1 MGKLRHKIKLIANA
15 LTAHSSQ
22 LIALILLPLLFS
34 CGKNNSSDENLKIFK
49 YNESA
54 GILTLDPIYAKDLP
68 HIWACNQIFNGLVA
82 FDDEMNVVPAIAK
95 SWNISDDGMTYTF
108 VLRDD
113 VWFHEDECFVS
124 KTQRHKDAKTQRDE
138 DSVTLRLCDPATR
151 KVTAQDFVYSFNRV
165 LDRKLNS
172 SGSWIFANVYAFN
185 AINDTVLEIKL
196 TQPFPAFLGIL
207 SMSYASVVPHEA
219 VEYYGTEFGRH
230 PVGTG
235 PFKYQYWKEGVKL
248 VFRKNPN
255 YFEVIKD
262 TKTQR
267 RKDTKIEFDS
277 ATLRLYDSESLSLCD
292 SATIRLP
299 YYFEVIKDT
308 KTQRRKDTKMQRYKD
323 AKTQRRKDTKI
334 EFDSATLRLYDSES
348 LSLCDSATIRLP
360 YLDAISISFI
370 VDKQVAFMEF
380 IKGKF
385 HFMSGI
391 DARYKDELLT
401 RDGQLRSEYE
411 DEIYLIREPYL
422 NTEYLAF
429 FLGEEDTLGKNRSL
443 ALRQAVS
450 YSIDREKMLRYLRN
464 GIGTPGNQGIIPA
477 GLPGYEDAKM
487 QRCKD
492 AKTQRRKDAKIESD
506 STTLRLC
513 DSDSLRLCDSESLRL
528 CDSATLNIGYPYNPK
543 KAEQLLK
550 DNDLI
555 GYELKLY
562 TTQDYIDIAKF
573 VQSALTEIGLNC
585 RVEEMMPAALR
596 EKRANGNLPFF
607 RSSWVADYPDAE
619 NYLSLFTTNN
629 FTPQGPNYTHY
640 SNERFDELY
649 QKSLTC
655 NDLEERAK
663 IYHEMD
669 SLMMTEAPVVILFY
683 DEVLRFVNKD
693 VEGLG
698 SNPTNMLNLKRVKI
712 NS

>member
-1 MGKLRHKIKLIANA
+1 MRRLRRNKLLVNVLADHCSRLMA
-15 LTAHSSQ
+15 LVLS
-22 LIALILLPLLFS
+22 LLLFS
-34 CGKNNSSDENLKIFK
+34 SCVKSNSDNENLKIFK

-95 SWNISDDGMTYTF
+95 SWDISEDGMTYTF

-113 VWFHEDECFVS
+113 VYFHEDECFE
-124 KTQRHKDAKTQRDE
+124 KTTRLQDYKTTSDLLV
-138 DSVTLRLCDPATR
+138 DSLSCGLVDLEKTR
-151 KVTAQDFVYSFNRV
+151 KVVAQDFVYSFNRV

-172 SGSWIFANVYAFN
+172 SGSWIFANAYAFN
-185 AINDTVLEIKL
+185 AVNDTILEINL

-207 SMSYASVVPHEA
+207 SMTYASVVPHEA

-248 VFRKNPN
+248 VLRKNPI
-255 YFEVIKD
+255 YFEVEETTRQQD
-262 TKTQR
+262 NKT
-267 RKDTKIEFDS
+267 TS
-277 ATLRLYDSESLSLCD
+277 NLCD
-292 SATIRLP
+292 SA
-299 YYFEVIKDT
+299 
-308 KTQRRKDTKMQRYKD
+308 
-323 AKTQRRKDTKI
+323 
-334 EFDSATLRLYDSES
+334 S
-348 LSLCDSATIRLP
+348 LRLP
-360 YLDAISISFI
+360 YLDAVSISFL

-401 RDGQLRSEYE
+401 RDGNLREEYE

-429 FLGEEDTLGKNRSL
+429 FLGDDDTLSKERSL

-477 GLPGYEDAKM
+477 GLPGF
-487 QRCKD
+487 KD
-492 AKTQRRKDAKIESD
+492 YKTTRLQDNKLVD
-506 STTLRLC
+506 SLSSGLV
-513 DSDSLRLCDSESLRL
+513 DSD
-528 CDSATLNIGYPYNPK
+528 IGYPYNPK
-543 KAEQLLK
+543 KAEQLLN

-562 TTQDYIDIAKF
+562 TTQDYVDIAKF
-573 VQSALTEIGLNC
+573 VQSALTEIGLVC
-585 RVEEMMPAALR
+585 KVEEMMPAALR

-619 NYLSLFTTNN
+619 NYLSLFTTSN

-640 SNERFDELY
+640 SNEKFDELY

-655 NDLEERAK
+655 NDLQERAK

-683 DEVLRFVNKD
+683 DEVLRFVNKN

-698 SNPTNMLNLKRVKI
+698 SNPTNMLNLKRVDLRQ
-712 NS
+712 

>member
-1 MGKLRHKIKLIANA
+1 MIRSRYKKTIANA
-15 LTAHSSQ
+15 LIAHCSL
-22 LIALILLPLLFS
+22 LIALILFS
-34 CGKNNSSDENLKIFK
+34 CGNKNSDNENLKIFK

-82 FDDEMNVVPAIAK
+82 FDDEMNIIPAIAK

-108 VLRDD
+108 ILRDD
-113 VWFHEDECFVS
+113 VYFHEDECFV
-124 KTQRHKDAKTQRDE
+124 KTTRLQDHKTTRSLLV
-138 DSVTLRLCDPATR
+138 DSLSCGLVDFNKTR
-151 KVTAQDFVYSFNRV
+151 KVVAQDFVYSFNRV

-172 SGSWIFANVYAFN
+172 SGSWIFANVERRQQTTDNGQQTFEYAF
-185 AINDTVLEIKL
+185 AAVNDTVLEIKL
-196 TQPFPAFLGIL
+196 SQPFPAFLGIL
-207 SMSYASVVPHEA
+207 SMTYASVVPQEA

-235 PFKYQYWKEGVKL
+235 PFKFQYWKEGVKL
-248 VFRKNPN
+248 VFRKNPI
-255 YFEVIKD
+255 YFEFE
-262 TKTQR
+262 KTTRPQDY
-267 RKDTKIEFDS
+267 KTTSDILVD
-277 ATLRLYDSESLSLCD
+277 SLSCCLVD
-292 SATIRLP
+292 S
-299 YYFEVIKDT
+299 
-308 KTQRRKDTKMQRYKD
+308 
-323 AKTQRRKDTKI
+323 
-334 EFDSATLRLYDSES
+334 
-348 LSLCDSATIRLP
+348 IRLP
-360 YLDAISISFI
+360 YLDAVSISFLI
-370 VDKQVAFMEF
+370 DKQVAFMEF

-401 RDGQLRSEYE
+401 RDGQLRDEYQ

-429 FLGEEDTLGKNRSL
+429 FFGDDDTLGKDRSL

-477 GLPGYEDAKM
+477 GLPGF
-487 QRCKD
+487 KD
-492 AKTQRRKDAKIESD
+492 YKT
-506 STTLRLC
+506 TRLQ
-513 DSDSLRLCDSESLRL
+513 DYKLVDSLSCGLVDF
-528 CDSATLNIGYPYNPK
+528 NIGYPYNPK

-550 DNDLI
+550 DNDLV

-573 VQSALTEIGLNC
+573 VQSALTEVGLNC
-585 RVEEMMPAALR
+585 KVEEMMPAALR

-640 SNERFDELY
+640 SNEKFDALY

-655 NDLEERAK
+655 NDLQERAK

-669 SLMMTEAPVVILFY
+669 SLMMAEAPVVILFY
-683 DEVLRFVNKD
+683 DEVLRFVNKN

-698 SNPTNMLNLKRVKI
+698 SNPTNMLDLKRVKV

>member
-1 MGKLRHKIKLIANA
+1 M
-15 LTAHSSQ
+15 LTAHGSQ
-22 LIALILLPLLFS
+22 LIALILFLLLFS
-34 CGKNNSSDENLKIFK
+34 SCVKNNSSDENLKIFK

-95 SWNISDDGMTYTF
+95 SWNISEDGMTYTF
-108 VLRDD
+108 ILRDD
-113 VWFHEDECFVS
+113 VWFHEDECFE
-124 KTQRHKDAKTQRDE
+124 KTTDNRQRTTAIVQNISATQQL
-138 DSVTLRLCDPATR
+138 SNSATR
-151 KVTAQDFVYSFNRV
+151 RVTAHDFVYSFNRV

-172 SGSWIFANVYAFN
+172 SGSWIFSNVYAFN

-255 YFEVIKD
+255 YFEVEETTRLQD
-262 TKTQR
+262 NKTTS
-267 RKDTKIEFDS
+267 DFDS
-277 ATLRLYDSESLSLCD
+277 VTQQLSN
-292 SATIRLP
+292 SATH
-299 YYFEVIKDT
+299 
-308 KTQRRKDTKMQRYKD
+308 
-323 AKTQRRKDTKI
+323 
-334 EFDSATLRLYDSES
+334 
-348 LSLCDSATIRLP
+348 RLP

-370 VDKQVAFMEF
+370 IDKQVAFMEF

-401 RDGQLRSEYE
+401 RDGHLRSEYE

-429 FLGEEDTLGKNRSL
+429 FLGDDDTLGKDRSL

-464 GIGTPGNQGIIPA
+464 GIGMPGNQGIIPA
-477 GLPGYEDAKM
+477 GLPGYEDAK
-487 QRCKD
+487 
-492 AKTQRRKDAKIESD
+492 TQRRKDAKIMVD
-506 STTLRLC
+506 SVTQQL
-513 DSDSLRLCDSESLRL
+513 SN
-528 CDSATLNIGYPYNPK
+528 SATSTIGSPYNPK

-640 SNERFDELY
+640 SNVKFDELY

-655 NDLEERAK
+655 NNLEERAK

-683 DEVLRFVNKD
+683 DEVLRFVNKN

-698 SNPTNMLNLKRVKI
+698 SNPTNMLNLKKVRI
-712 NS
+712 N

>member
-1 MGKLRHKIKLIANA
+1 MSKSAINHNFQFSIFNF
-15 LTAHSSQ
+15 Q
-22 LIALILLPLLFS
+22 LLILHCILLILFS
-34 CGKNNSSDENLKIFK
+34 SCGRDNSHDEDLKIFK

-108 VLRDD
+108 ILRDD
-113 VWFHEDECFVS
+113 VYFHEDECFL
-124 KTQRHKDAKTQRDE
+124 KTTDIGYA
-138 DSVTLRLCDPATR
+138 STR
-151 KVTAQDFVYSFNRV
+151 KVTAHDFVYSFNRV

-172 SGSWIFANVYAFN
+172 SGSWIFANVNKRQQTTDNGQQTFEYAFE
-185 AINDTVLEIKL
+185 AINDTILKIEL
-196 TQPFPAFLGIL
+196 AQPFPAFLGIL
-207 SMSYASVVPHEA
+207 SMTYASVVPHEA
-219 VEYYGTEFGRH
+219 VDFYGTEFGRH

-255 YFEVIKD
+255 YFE
-262 TKTQR
+262 
-267 RKDTKIEFDS
+267 KIGE
-277 ATLRLYDSESLSLCD
+277 E
-292 SATIRLP
+292 
-299 YYFEVIKDT
+299 
-308 KTQRRKDTKMQRYKD
+308 
-323 AKTQRRKDTKI
+323 
-334 EFDSATLRLYDSES
+334 
-348 LSLCDSATIRLP
+348 RLP
-360 YLDAISISFI
+360 YLDAVSISFI
-370 VDKQVAFMEF
+370 IDKQVAFMEF
-380 IKGKF
+380 VKGKF
-385 HFMSGI
+385 DFMSGI

-401 RDGQLRSEYE
+401 RDGQLRQEYE
-411 DEIYLIREPYL
+411 DDIFLIREPYL

-429 FLGEEDTLGKNRSL
+429 FLGENDTLGKDRSL

-464 GIGTPGNQGIIPA
+464 GIGTPGNYGIIPV
-477 GLPGYEDAKM
+477 GLPGSLETGNL
-487 QRCKD
+487 RNS
-492 AKTQRRKDAKIESD
+492 ESENHGD
-506 STTLRLC
+506 ST
-513 DSDSLRLCDSESLRL
+513 S
-528 CDSATLNIGYPYNPK
+528 IGYPYNPK
-543 KAEQLLK
+543 KAERLLK
-550 DNDLI
+550 DNDLL

-573 VQSALTEIGLNC
+573 VQSALTEVGLNC
-585 RVEEMMPAALR
+585 KVEEMMPAALR

-640 SNERFDELY
+640 SNAKFDELY

-655 NDLEERAK
+655 NDIEERAK
-663 IYHEMD
+663 IYHAMD

-683 DEVLRFVNKD
+683 DEVLRFVNKN

-698 SNPTNMLNLKRVKI
+698 SNPTNMLNLKKVKI
-712 NS
+712 DEQ

>member
-1 MGKLRHKIKLIANA
+1 MRKLRHEIKLIANV
-15 LTAHSSQ
+15 LTAHGSR
-22 LIALILLPLLFS
+22 LIALILFLLLFS
-34 CGKNNSSDENLKIFK
+34 SCVKHNSSDENLKIFK

-68 HIWACNQIFNGLVA
+68 HIWACNQIFNGLVT

-108 VLRDD
+108 ILRND
-113 VWFHEDECFVS
+113 VWFHEDTCFV
-124 KTQRHKDAKTQRDE
+124 KTTRLQDYKTTSDLGDSGTRELGDLEKTTRLQDYKTTRGDE
-138 DSVTLRLCDPATR
+138 LLVDSLSCCLVDFNKTR
-151 KVTAQDFVYSFNRV
+151 RVTAQDFVYSFSRV
-165 LDRKLNS
+165 LDRRLNS
-172 SGSWIFANVYAFN
+172 SGSWIFSNVYAFT

-196 TQPFPAFLGIL
+196 SQPFPAFLGIL
-207 SMSYASVVPHEA
+207 SMTYASVVPHEA

-255 YFEVIKD
+255 YFEVEETTRLQD
-262 TKTQR
+262 YKTTS
-267 RKDTKIEFDS
+267 DFDS
-277 ATLRLYDSESLSLCD
+277 VTQQLSN
-292 SATIRLP
+292 SATH
-299 YYFEVIKDT
+299 
-308 KTQRRKDTKMQRYKD
+308 
-323 AKTQRRKDTKI
+323 
-334 EFDSATLRLYDSES
+334 
-348 LSLCDSATIRLP
+348 RLP
-360 YLDAISISFI
+360 YLDAVSISFI

-401 RDGQLRSEYE
+401 RDGLLRDEYE

-429 FLGEEDTLGKNRSL
+429 FLGDEDTLGKDRSL

-464 GIGTPGNQGIIPA
+464 GIGTPGNNGIIPA
-477 GLPGYEDAKM
+477 GLPGYEDY
-487 QRCKD
+487 
-492 AKTQRRKDAKIESD
+492 KTTRQQDHK
-506 STTLRLC
+506 LV
-513 DSDSLRLCDSESLRL
+513 DSLSCGLVD
-528 CDSATLNIGYPYNPK
+528 LNIGYPYNPK

-550 DNDLI
+550 DNNLI

-585 RVEEMMPAALR
+585 KVEEMMPAALR

-655 NDLEERAK
+655 NDLQERAR

-683 DEVLRFVNKD
+683 DEVLRFVNKN

-698 SNPTNMLNLKRVKI
+698 SNPTNMLNLKKVVLKQ
-712 NS
+712 

>member
-1 MGKLRHKIKLIANA
+1 MGKLRHKFKLIANA

-124 KTQRHKDAKTQRDE
+124 KTQRRKDAKTQRD
-138 DSVTLRLCDPATR
+138 DVSATLRLCDSATR

-172 SGSWIFANVYAFN
+172 SGSWIFSNVANSQQLIPNSQQPKYAFN
-185 AINDTVLEIKL
+185 AINDTVLEIEL
-196 TQPFPAFLGIL
+196 SQPFPAFLGIL

-255 YFEVIKD
+255 YFEFEKTPRHQD
-262 TKTQR
+262 TKTPSDFGCLETQCLG
-267 RKDTKIEFDS
+267 DS
-277 ATLRLYDSESLSLCD
+277 VTS
-292 SATIRLP
+292 
-299 YYFEVIKDT
+299 
-308 KTQRRKDTKMQRYKD
+308 
-323 AKTQRRKDTKI
+323 
-334 EFDSATLRLYDSES
+334 
-348 LSLCDSATIRLP
+348 RLP

-370 VDKQVAFMEF
+370 IDKQVAFMEF

-429 FLGEEDTLGKNRSL
+429 FLGDDDTLGKERSL

-464 GIGTPGNQGIIPA
+464 GIGTPGNNGIIPA
-477 GLPGYEDAKM
+477 GLPGYEDN
-487 QRCKD
+487 
-492 AKTQRRKDAKIESD
+492 KIMI
-506 STTLRLC
+506 
-513 DSDSLRLCDSESLRL
+513 
-528 CDSATLNIGYPYNPK
+528 DSATQQLSNSATSTIGYPYNPK

-640 SNERFDELY
+640 SNAKFDELY

-683 DEVLRFVNKD
+683 DEVLRFVNKN

-698 SNPTNMLNLKRVKI
+698 SNPTNMLNLKKVRI
-712 NS
+712 N

>member
-1 MGKLRHKIKLIANA
+1 MIRSRCKKIIANA
-15 LTAHSSQ
+15 LIAHCSL
-22 LIALILLPLLFS
+22 LIALILFS
-34 CGKNNSSDENLKIFK
+34 CGSKNSDNENLKIFK

-108 VLRDD
+108 ILRDD
-113 VWFHEDECFVS
+113 VYFHEDECFV
-124 KTQRHKDAKTQRDE
+124 KTTRLQDHKTTRSLLVDSLSCGLVDFNKTRR
-138 DSVTLRLCDPATR
+138 V
-151 KVTAQDFVYSFNRV
+151 VAQDFVYSFNRV

-172 SGSWIFANVYAFN
+172 SGSWIFANVENSRDVTPVASKLPTDNGQQSLEYALT
-185 AINDTVLEIKL
+185 AVNDTILEIKL

-207 SMSYASVVPHEA
+207 SMTYASVVPQEA

-235 PFKYQYWKEGVKL
+235 PFKFQYWKEGVKL
-248 VFRKNPN
+248 VFRKNPI
-255 YFEVIKD
+255 YFEFE
-262 TKTQR
+262 KTTRPQDH
-267 RKDTKIEFDS
+267 KTTSDS
-277 ATLRLYDSESLSLCD
+277 LVDSLSCCHVGF
-292 SATIRLP
+292 T
-299 YYFEVIKDT
+299 
-308 KTQRRKDTKMQRYKD
+308 
-323 AKTQRRKDTKI
+323 
-334 EFDSATLRLYDSES
+334 
-348 LSLCDSATIRLP
+348 RLP
-360 YLDAISISFI
+360 YLDAISISFLI
-370 VDKQVAFMEF
+370 DKQVAFMEF

-401 RDGQLRSEYE
+401 RDGQLRDEYQ

-429 FLGEEDTLGKNRSL
+429 FLGDDDTLGKDRSL

-477 GLPGYEDAKM
+477 GLPGF
-487 QRCKD
+487 KD
-492 AKTQRRKDAKIESD
+492 YKT
-506 STTLRLC
+506 TRLQ
-513 DSDSLRLCDSESLRL
+513 DYKLVDSLSCGLVDF
-528 CDSATLNIGYPYNPK
+528 NIGYPYNPK
-543 KAEQLLK
+543 KAEQLLN
-550 DNDLI
+550 DNDLV

-573 VQSALTEIGLNC
+573 VQSALTEVGLNC
-585 RVEEMMPAALR
+585 KVEEMMPAALR

-640 SNERFDELY
+640 SNEKFDALY

-655 NDLEERAK
+655 NDLQERAK

-669 SLMMTEAPVVILFY
+669 SLMMAEAPVVILFY
-683 DEVLRFVNKD
+683 DEVLRFVNKN

-698 SNPTNMLNLKRVKI
+698 SNPTNMLNLKRVDLRQ
-712 NS
+712 

>member
-1 MGKLRHKIKLIANA
+1 MRRLRRNKLLVNVLADHCSRLMA
-15 LTAHSSQ
+15 LVLS
-22 LIALILLPLLFS
+22 LLLFS
-34 CGKNNSSDENLKIFK
+34 SCVKSNSDNENLKIFK

-95 SWNISDDGMTYTF
+95 SWDISEDGMTYTF

-113 VWFHEDECFVS
+113 VYFHEDECFE
-124 KTQRHKDAKTQRDE
+124 KTT
-138 DSVTLRLCDPATR
+138 RLQDYKATSDLLVDLEKTR
-151 KVTAQDFVYSFNRV
+151 KVVAQDFVYSFNRV

-172 SGSWIFANVYAFN
+172 SGSWIFANAYAFN
-185 AINDTVLEIKL
+185 AVNDTILEINL

-207 SMSYASVVPHEA
+207 SMTYASVVPHEA

-248 VFRKNPN
+248 VLRKNPI
-255 YFEVIKD
+255 YFEVEETTRQQD
-262 TKTQR
+262 NKT
-267 RKDTKIEFDS
+267 TS
-277 ATLRLYDSESLSLCD
+277 NLCD
-292 SATIRLP
+292 SA
-299 YYFEVIKDT
+299 
-308 KTQRRKDTKMQRYKD
+308 
-323 AKTQRRKDTKI
+323 
-334 EFDSATLRLYDSES
+334 S
-348 LSLCDSATIRLP
+348 LRLP
-360 YLDAISISFI
+360 YLDAVSISFL

-401 RDGQLRSEYE
+401 RDGNLREEYE

-429 FLGEEDTLGKNRSL
+429 FLGDDDTLSKERSL

-477 GLPGYEDAKM
+477 GLPGF
-487 QRCKD
+487 KD
-492 AKTQRRKDAKIESD
+492 YKTTRLQDNKLVD
-506 STTLRLC
+506 SLSSGLV
-513 DSDSLRLCDSESLRL
+513 DSD
-528 CDSATLNIGYPYNPK
+528 IGYPYNPK
-543 KAEQLLK
+543 KAEQLLN

-562 TTQDYIDIAKF
+562 TTQDYVDIAKF
-573 VQSALTEIGLNC
+573 VQSALTEIGLVC
-585 RVEEMMPAALR
+585 KVEEMMPAALR

-619 NYLSLFTTNN
+619 NYLSLFTTSN

-640 SNERFDELY
+640 SNEKFDELY

-655 NDLEERAK
+655 NDLQERAK

-683 DEVLRFVNKD
+683 DEVLRFVNKN

-698 SNPTNMLNLKRVKI
+698 SNPTNMLNLKRVDLRQ
-712 NS
+712 

>member
-1 MGKLRHKIKLIANA
+1 MSRYKKIIANA
-15 LTAHSSQ
+15 LIAHCSL
-22 LIALILLPLLFS
+22 LIALILFS
-34 CGKNNSSDENLKIFK
+34 CGSKNSDNENLKIFK

-82 FDDEMNVVPAIAK
+82 FDDEMNIIPAIAK

-108 VLRDD
+108 ILRDD
-113 VWFHEDECFVS
+113 VYFHEDECFEQTTDNRQQTTDIVQDVS
-124 KTQRHKDAKTQRDE
+124 ATQQL
-138 DSVTLRLCDPATR
+138 SNLVTR
-151 KVTAQDFVYSFNRV
+151 KVVAQDFVYSFNRV

-172 SGSWIFANVYAFN
+172 SGSWIFANVENSRDVTPVASNMNSNRDVTPVASYAFN
-185 AINDTVLEIKL
+185 AINDTILEIKL

-207 SMSYASVVPHEA
+207 SMTYASVVPQEA

-235 PFKYQYWKEGVKL
+235 PFKFQYWKEGVKL
-248 VFRKNPN
+248 VFRKNPI
-255 YFEVIKD
+255 YFEFE
-262 TKTQR
+262 KTTRPQDH
-267 RKDTKIEFDS
+267 KTTSDILVD
-277 ATLRLYDSESLSLCD
+277 SLSCCLVD
-292 SATIRLP
+292 
-299 YYFEVIKDT
+299 
-308 KTQRRKDTKMQRYKD
+308 
-323 AKTQRRKDTKI
+323 
-334 EFDSATLRLYDSES
+334 
-348 LSLCDSATIRLP
+348 TIRLP
-360 YLDAISISFI
+360 YLDAVSISFLI
-370 VDKQVAFMEF
+370 DKQVAFMEF

-401 RDGQLRSEYE
+401 RDGQLRDEYQ

-429 FLGEEDTLGKNRSL
+429 FLGDDDTLGKDRSL

-477 GLPGYEDAKM
+477 GLPGF
-487 QRCKD
+487 KD
-492 AKTQRRKDAKIESD
+492 YKT
-506 STTLRLC
+506 TRLQ
-513 DSDSLRLCDSESLRL
+513 DYKLVDSLSCGLVDF
-528 CDSATLNIGYPYNPK
+528 NIGYPYNPK

-550 DNDLI
+550 DNDLV

-573 VQSALTEIGLNC
+573 VQSALTEVGLNC
-585 RVEEMMPAALR
+585 KVEEMMPAALR

-640 SNERFDELY
+640 SNEKFDALY

-655 NDLEERAK
+655 NDLQERAK

-669 SLMMTEAPVVILFY
+669 SLMMAEAPVVILFY
-683 DEVLRFVNKD
+683 DEVLRFVNKN

-698 SNPTNMLNLKRVKI
+698 SNPTNMLDLKKVDFKR
-712 NS
+712 

>member
-1 MGKLRHKIKLIANA
+1 MRRLRRNKLLVNVLADHCSRLMA
-15 LTAHSSQ
+15 LV
-22 LIALILLPLLFS
+22 LFLLLFS
-34 CGKNNSSDENLKIFK
+34 SCVKSNSDNENLKIFK
-49 YNESA
+49 YNESS

-95 SWNISDDGMTYTF
+95 SWDISEDGMTYTF

-113 VWFHEDECFVS
+113 VYFHEDECFE
-124 KTQRHKDAKTQRDE
+124 KTT
-138 DSVTLRLCDPATR
+138 RLQGYKATSDLLVDLEKTR
-151 KVTAQDFVYSFNRV
+151 KVVAQDFVYSFNRV

-172 SGSWIFANVYAFN
+172 SGSWIFANAYAFN
-185 AINDTVLEIKL
+185 AVNDTILEINL

-207 SMSYASVVPHEA
+207 SMTYASVVPHEA

-248 VFRKNPN
+248 VLRKNPI
-255 YFEVIKD
+255 YFEVEETTRQQD
-262 TKTQR
+262 NKT
-267 RKDTKIEFDS
+267 TS
-277 ATLRLYDSESLSLCD
+277 NLCD
-292 SATIRLP
+292 SA
-299 YYFEVIKDT
+299 
-308 KTQRRKDTKMQRYKD
+308 
-323 AKTQRRKDTKI
+323 
-334 EFDSATLRLYDSES
+334 S
-348 LSLCDSATIRLP
+348 LRLP
-360 YLDAISISFI
+360 YLDAVSISFL

-401 RDGQLRSEYE
+401 RDGNLREEYE

-429 FLGEEDTLGKNRSL
+429 FLGDDDTLSKERSL

-477 GLPGYEDAKM
+477 GLPGF
-487 QRCKD
+487 KD
-492 AKTQRRKDAKIESD
+492 YKTTRLQDNKLVD
-506 STTLRLC
+506 SLSSGLV
-513 DSDSLRLCDSESLRL
+513 DSD
-528 CDSATLNIGYPYNPK
+528 IGYPYNPK
-543 KAEQLLK
+543 KAEQLLN

-562 TTQDYIDIAKF
+562 TTQDYVDIAKF
-573 VQSALTEIGLNC
+573 VQSALTEIGLVC
-585 RVEEMMPAALR
+585 KVEEMMPAALR

-619 NYLSLFTTNN
+619 NYLSLFTTSN

-640 SNERFDELY
+640 SNEKFDELY

-655 NDLEERAK
+655 NDLQERAK

-683 DEVLRFVNKD
+683 DEVLRFVNKN

-698 SNPTNMLNLKRVKI
+698 SNPTNMLNLKRVDLRQ
-712 NS
+712 

>member
-1 MGKLRHKIKLIANA
+1 MRRLICKIKLFANA
-15 LTAHSSQ
+15 LTAHCTQ
-22 LIALILLPLLFS
+22 LIALILLPLLLS
-34 CGKNNSSDENLKIFK
+34 CGRSDSDSENLKIFK

-95 SWNISDDGMTYTF
+95 TWNISDDGMTYTF
-108 VLRDD
+108 ILRDD
-113 VWFHEDECFVS
+113 VYFHKDECFVS
-124 KTQRHKDAKTQRDE
+124 KTKDAKTKDAKTQRHKDTKIE
-138 DSVTLRLCDPATR
+138 SDSESLRLCDSATR
-151 KVTAQDFVYSFNRV
+151 KVVAQDFVYSFNRV

-172 SGSWIFANVYAFN
+172 SGSWIFSNVYAFN

-207 SMSYASVVPHEA
+207 SMTYASVVPQEA

-248 VFRKNPN
+248 VFRKNPI
-255 YFEVIKD
+255 YFETVKD
-262 TKTQR
+262 TETQR
-267 RKDTKIEFDS
+267 RKDAKIES
-277 ATLRLYDSESLSLCD
+277 
-292 SATIRLP
+292 
-299 YYFEVIKDT
+299 DT
-308 KTQRRKDTKMQRYKD
+308 
-323 AKTQRRKDTKI
+323 
-334 EFDSATLRLYDSES
+334 ES

-360 YLDAISISFI
+360 YLDAVSISFI

-411 DEIYLIREPYL
+411 NEIYLIREPYL

-429 FLGEEDTLGKNRSL
+429 FLGDEDTLGKDRSL

-450 YSIDREKMLRYLRN
+450 YSIDREKMLHYLRN

-477 GLPGYEDAKM
+477 GLPGYEDAK
-487 QRCKD
+487 
-492 AKTQRRKDAKIESD
+492 TQRLKDSKIESD
-506 STTLRLC
+506 SAT
-513 DSDSLRLCDSESLRL
+513 LRL

-550 DNDLI
+550 DNGLI

-585 RVEEMMPAALR
+585 KVEEMMPAALR

-655 NDLEERAK
+655 NDLQERAR

-683 DEVLRFVNKD
+683 DEVLRFVNRN

>member
-1 MGKLRHKIKLIANA
+1 M
-15 LTAHSSQ
+15 LTAHGSQ
-22 LIALILLPLLFS
+22 LIALILFLLLFS
-34 CGKNNSSDENLKIFK
+34 SCVKNNSSDENLKIFK

-108 VLRDD
+108 ILRDD
-113 VWFHEDECFVS
+113 VWFHEDECFAD
-124 KTQRHKDAKTQRDE
+124 KTPRHQDTKTPSNQG
-138 DSVTLRLCDPATR
+138 DSVTWRLGDLEKTPRHQDTKTPSNHGDSGTR
-151 KVTAQDFVYSFNRV
+151 GLGDLKKTRRVTAYDFVYSFNRV

-172 SGSWIFANVYAFN
+172 SGSWIFSNVANSQQPTALVQQPTYAFN

-255 YFEVIKD
+255 YFEVEKTPRHQDAKTPSNPGDSETRGLGDLEKTPRHQD
-262 TKTQR
+262 TKTPR
-267 RKDTKIEFDS
+267 NLGDS
-277 ATLRLYDSESLSLCD
+277 VTRCLGDSVTS
-292 SATIRLP
+292 
-299 YYFEVIKDT
+299 
-308 KTQRRKDTKMQRYKD
+308 
-323 AKTQRRKDTKI
+323 
-334 EFDSATLRLYDSES
+334 
-348 LSLCDSATIRLP
+348 RLP
-360 YLDAISISFI
+360 YLDAVSISFI
-370 VDKQVAFMEF
+370 IDKQVAFMEF

-401 RDGQLRSEYE
+401 RDGHLRSEYE

-429 FLGEEDTLGKNRSL
+429 FLGDDDTLGKDRSL

-464 GIGTPGNQGIIPA
+464 GIGTPGNNGIIPA
-477 GLPGYEDAKM
+477 GLPGYEDAKTPRR
-487 QRCKD
+487 QD
-492 AKTQRRKDAKIESD
+492 AKTLGD
-506 STTLRLC
+506 SVTR
-513 DSDSLRLCDSESLRL
+513 SLGD
-528 CDSATLNIGYPYNPK
+528 LNIGYPYNPK

-550 DNDLI
+550 DNNLI

-640 SNERFDELY
+640 SNAKFDEFY

-683 DEVLRFVNKD
+683 DEVLRFVNKNVD
-693 VEGLG
+693 GLG
-698 SNPTNMLNLKRVKI
+698 SNPTNMLNLKKVRI
-712 NS
+712 N

>member
-1 MGKLRHKIKLIANA
+1 MIRSRYKKIIANA
-15 LTAHSSQ
+15 LIAHCSL
-22 LIALILLPLLFS
+22 LIALILFS
-34 CGKNNSSDENLKIFK
+34 CGSKNSDNENLKIFK

-82 FDDEMNVVPAIAK
+82 FDDEMNIIPAIAK

-108 VLRDD
+108 ILRDD
-113 VWFHEDECFVS
+113 VYFHEDECFEQTTDNRQQTTDIVQDVS
-124 KTQRHKDAKTQRDE
+124 ATQQL
-138 DSVTLRLCDPATR
+138 SNLVTR
-151 KVTAQDFVYSFNRV
+151 KVVAQDFVYSFNRV

-172 SGSWIFANVYAFN
+172 SGSWIFANVERRQQTTDNGQQTFEYAF
-185 AINDTVLEIKL
+185 AAVNDTVLEIKL
-196 TQPFPAFLGIL
+196 SQPFPAFLGIL
-207 SMSYASVVPHEA
+207 SMTYASVVPQEA

-235 PFKYQYWKEGVKL
+235 PFKFQYWKEGVKL
-248 VFRKNPN
+248 VFRKNPI
-255 YFEVIKD
+255 YFEFE
-262 TKTQR
+262 KTTDNGQQTT
-267 RKDTKIEFDS
+267 DIVQDVS
-277 ATLRLYDSESLSLCD
+277 ASQHLSI
-292 SATIRLP
+292 SASR
-299 YYFEVIKDT
+299 
-308 KTQRRKDTKMQRYKD
+308 
-323 AKTQRRKDTKI
+323 
-334 EFDSATLRLYDSES
+334 
-348 LSLCDSATIRLP
+348 RLP
-360 YLDAISISFI
+360 YLDAVSISFLI
-370 VDKQVAFMEF
+370 DKQVAFMEF

-401 RDGQLRSEYE
+401 RDGQLRDEYQ

-429 FLGEEDTLGKNRSL
+429 FLGDDDTLGKDRSL

-477 GLPGYEDAKM
+477 GLPGYEDAK
-487 QRCKD
+487 
-492 AKTQRRKDAKIESD
+492 TQRRKDTKIESD
-506 STTLRLC
+506 SATLRLC
-513 DSDSLRLCDSESLRL
+513 DFESL
-528 CDSATLNIGYPYNPK
+528 SIGYPYNPK

-550 DNDLI
+550 DNALV

-573 VQSALTEIGLNC
+573 VQSALTEVGLNC
-585 RVEEMMPAALR
+585 KVEEMMPAALR

-640 SNERFDELY
+640 SNEKFDALY

-655 NDLEERAK
+655 NDLQERAK

-669 SLMMTEAPVVILFY
+669 SLMMAEAPVVILFY
-683 DEVLRFVNKD
+683 DEVLRFVNKN

-698 SNPTNMLNLKRVKI
+698 SNPTNMLDLKKVDFRQ
-712 NS
+712 

>member
-1 MGKLRHKIKLIANA
+1 M
-15 LTAHSSQ
+15 AHSSQ

-108 VLRDD
+108 ILRDD
-113 VWFHEDECFVS
+113 VWFHEDTCFAV
-124 KTQRHKDAKTQRDE
+124 KTPRHQDTKTQRDE
-138 DSVTLRLCDPATR
+138 YSATQQLSNSATR
-151 KVTAQDFVYSFNRV
+151 KVVAQDFVYSFNRV

-172 SGSWIFANVYAFN
+172 SGSWIFANVANSQQLIANSLSSTALVQQPTYAFN

-196 TQPFPAFLGIL
+196 TQAFPAFLGIL

-255 YFEVIKD
+255 YFEVEETTRLQD
-262 TKTQR
+262 YKTTS
-267 RKDTKIEFDS
+267 DFDS
-277 ATLRLYDSESLSLCD
+277 VTQQLSN
-292 SATIRLP
+292 SAT
-299 YYFEVIKDT
+299 
-308 KTQRRKDTKMQRYKD
+308 Q
-323 AKTQRRKDTKI
+323 
-334 EFDSATLRLYDSES
+334 
-348 LSLCDSATIRLP
+348 RLP

-370 VDKQVAFMEF
+370 IDKQVAFMEF

-429 FLGEEDTLGKNRSL
+429 FLGDDDTLGKDRSL

-450 YSIDREKMLRYLRN
+450 YSIDKEKMLRYLRN
-464 GIGTPGNQGIIPA
+464 GIGTPGNNGIIPA
-477 GLPGYEDAKM
+477 GLPGYEDY
-487 QRCKD
+487 
-492 AKTQRRKDAKIESD
+492 KT
-506 STTLRLC
+506 TRLQ
-513 DSDSLRLCDSESLRL
+513 DHKLDE
-528 CDSATLNIGYPYNPK
+528 ANIGYPYNPK
-543 KAEQLLK
+543 KAELLLK
-550 DNDLI
+550 DNNLI
-555 GYELKLY
+555 GYEMKLY

-640 SNERFDELY
+640 SNAKFDELY

-683 DEVLRFVNKD
+683 DEVLRFVNKN

-698 SNPTNMLNLKRVKI
+698 SNPTNMLNLKKVRI
-712 NS
+712 N

>member
-1 MGKLRHKIKLIANA
+1 M
-15 LTAHSSQ
+15 LTAHGSQ

-34 CGKNNSSDENLKIFK
+34 CGRNNASDENLKIFK

-108 VLRDD
+108 ILRDD
-113 VWFHEDECFVS
+113 VWFHEDECFE
-124 KTQRHKDAKTQRDE
+124 KTTDNGQQP
-138 DSVTLRLCDPATR
+138 LCKISQQLSNSATR
-151 KVTAQDFVYSFNRV
+151 RVTAHDFVYSFNRV

-172 SGSWIFANVYAFN
+172 SGSWIFSNVANSQQLIANSQQPKYAFN
-185 AINDTVLEIKL
+185 AINDTVLEIEL
-196 TQPFPAFLGIL
+196 SQPFPAFLGIL

-219 VEYYGTEFGRH
+219 IEYYGTEFGRH

-255 YFEVIKD
+255 YFEFEKTPRCQD
-262 TKTQR
+262 TKTPSDFELATQQLSN
-267 RKDTKIEFDS
+267 S
-277 ATLRLYDSESLSLCD
+277 AT
-292 SATIRLP
+292 
-299 YYFEVIKDT
+299 
-308 KTQRRKDTKMQRYKD
+308 Q
-323 AKTQRRKDTKI
+323 
-334 EFDSATLRLYDSES
+334 
-348 LSLCDSATIRLP
+348 RLP

-370 VDKQVAFMEF
+370 IDKQVAFMEF

-429 FLGEEDTLGKNRSL
+429 FLGDDDTLGKERSL

-464 GIGTPGNQGIIPA
+464 GIGTPGNNGIIPA
-477 GLPGYEDAKM
+477 GLPGYEDAK
-487 QRCKD
+487 
-492 AKTQRRKDAKIESD
+492 TPRRQDAKIMV
-506 STTLRLC
+506 
-513 DSDSLRLCDSESLRL
+513 
-528 CDSATLNIGYPYNPK
+528 DSATQQLSNSATSTIGYPYNPK

-550 DNDLI
+550 DNNLI

-573 VQSALTEIGLNC
+573 VQSALTEMGLNC

-596 EKRANGNLPFF
+596 EKRANGNLSFF

-640 SNERFDELY
+640 SNERFDKFY

-683 DEVLRFVNKD
+683 DEVLRFVNKN

-698 SNPTNMLNLKRVKI
+698 SNPTNMLNLKKVRI
-712 NS
+712 N

>member
-1 MGKLRHKIKLIANA
+1 M
-15 LTAHSSQ
+15 LTAHGSQ
-22 LIALILLPLLFS
+22 LIALILFLLLFS
-34 CGKNNSSDENLKIFK
+34 SCVKNNSSDENLKIFK

-108 VLRDD
+108 ILRDD
-113 VWFHEDECFVS
+113 VWFHEDECFE
-124 KTQRHKDAKTQRDE
+124 KTTDNRQRTTAIVQNISATQQL
-138 DSVTLRLCDPATR
+138 SNSATR
-151 KVTAQDFVYSFNRV
+151 KVVAQDFVYSFNRV

-172 SGSWIFANVYAFN
+172 SGSWIFSNVYTFN
-185 AINDTVLEIKL
+185 AINDTILEIEL
-196 TQPFPAFLGIL
+196 SQPFPAFLGIL

-248 VFRKNPN
+248 VFRKNTN
-255 YFEVIKD
+255 YFEVEETTRLQD
-262 TKTQR
+262 NKTTS
-267 RKDTKIEFDS
+267 DFDS
-277 ATLRLYDSESLSLCD
+277 VTQQLSN
-292 SATIRLP
+292 SATH
-299 YYFEVIKDT
+299 
-308 KTQRRKDTKMQRYKD
+308 
-323 AKTQRRKDTKI
+323 
-334 EFDSATLRLYDSES
+334 
-348 LSLCDSATIRLP
+348 RLP
-360 YLDAISISFI
+360 YLDAVSISFI
-370 VDKQVAFMEF
+370 IDKQVAFMEF

-401 RDGQLRSEYE
+401 RDGHLRSEYE

-429 FLGEEDTLGKNRSL
+429 FLGDDDTLGKDRSL

-464 GIGTPGNQGIIPA
+464 GIGTPGNNGIIPA
-477 GLPGYEDAKM
+477 GLPGHEDN
-487 QRCKD
+487 
-492 AKTQRRKDAKIESD
+492 KTTRQQDNKIMI
-506 STTLRLC
+506 
-513 DSDSLRLCDSESLRL
+513 
-528 CDSATLNIGYPYNPK
+528 DSATQQLSNSATSTIGYPYNPK

-550 DNDLI
+550 DNNLI

-640 SNERFDELY
+640 SNAKFDELY

-655 NDLEERAK
+655 NNLEERAK

-683 DEVLRFVNKD
+683 DEVLRFVNKN

-698 SNPTNMLNLKRVKI
+698 SNPTNMLNLKKVRI
-712 NS
+712 N

>member
-1 MGKLRHKIKLIANA
+1 MRRLRRNKLLVNA
-15 LTAHSSQ
+15 LADHCSR
-22 LIALILLPLLFS
+22 LMALVLFLLLFS
-34 CGKNNSSDENLKIFK
+34 SCVKSNSDNENLKIFK

-82 FDDEMNVVPAIAK
+82 FDDEMKVVPAIAK
-95 SWNISDDGMTYTF
+95 SWDISEDGMTYTF

-113 VWFHEDECFVS
+113 VYFHEDECFE
-124 KTQRHKDAKTQRDE
+124 KTTRLQDYKTTSDLLVDLE
-138 DSVTLRLCDPATR
+138 KTR
-151 KVTAQDFVYSFNRV
+151 KVVAQDFVYSFNRV

-172 SGSWIFANVYAFN
+172 SGSWIFANAYAFN
-185 AINDTVLEIKL
+185 AVNDTILEIKL

-207 SMSYASVVPHEA
+207 SMTYASVVPHEA

-248 VFRKNPN
+248 VLRKNPI
-255 YFEVIKD
+255 YFEVEETTRQQD
-262 TKTQR
+262 NKT
-267 RKDTKIEFDS
+267 TS
-277 ATLRLYDSESLSLCD
+277 NLCD
-292 SATIRLP
+292 SA
-299 YYFEVIKDT
+299 
-308 KTQRRKDTKMQRYKD
+308 
-323 AKTQRRKDTKI
+323 
-334 EFDSATLRLYDSES
+334 S
-348 LSLCDSATIRLP
+348 LRLP
-360 YLDAISISFI
+360 YLDAVSISFL

-401 RDGQLRSEYE
+401 RDGNLREEYE

-429 FLGEEDTLGKNRSL
+429 FLGDDDTLSKERSL

-477 GLPGYEDAKM
+477 GLPGF
-487 QRCKD
+487 KD
-492 AKTQRRKDAKIESD
+492 YKTTRLQDNKLVD
-506 STTLRLC
+506 SLSSGLV
-513 DSDSLRLCDSESLRL
+513 DSD
-528 CDSATLNIGYPYNPK
+528 IGYPYNPK
-543 KAEQLLK
+543 KAEQLLN

-562 TTQDYIDIAKF
+562 TTQDYVDIAKF
-573 VQSALTEIGLNC
+573 VQSALTEIGLVC
-585 RVEEMMPAALR
+585 KVEEMMPAALR

-640 SNERFDELY
+640 SNEKFDELY

-655 NDLEERAK
+655 NDLQERAK

-683 DEVLRFVNKD
+683 DEVLRFVNKN

-698 SNPTNMLNLKRVKI
+698 SNPTNMLNLKRVDLRQ
-712 NS
+712 